1 MSTATASRLP
11 SSLRSGL
18 RASAG
23 RGSAAFVVVWTATL
37 TAVLGLLFT
46 SVTALTVAVWLTDP
60 GYAETTPVVDLGFF
74 ALGGILTIGLASQLR
89 GPLGHVAGLQ
99 QSILALLALAV
110 AGYMGGRIEP
120 FIGGAGLLG
129 AMVPLVVLHPT
140 PRALVSVGQK
150 ASRPLVVL
158 AVAAVGPALVYASS
172 MLEAARNAGPSCFLG
187 QCVQGDRFAES
198 AALSLAVV
206 LVALLASARTLGWL
220 LPAWSAGL
228 GAIALV
234 TASLAFPG
242 EVGGLTTPWGVAVGL
257 WGIAFIAGAHAQ
269 ARQAPPARSHPI
281 YSTAGSPDENPDT

>member
-1 MSTATASRLP
+1 MPGTLATAAKQPERPPPAPRPQGAL
-11 SSLRSGL
+11 LRTVW
-18 RASAG
+18 
-23 RGSAAFVVVWTATL
+23 AAVVTAL
-37 TAVLGLLFT
+37 LGLLFAGMT
-46 SVTALTVAVWLTDP
+46 IMTVALWASDP
-60 GYAETTPVVDLGFF
+60 GYSQTNPVVDLGFF
-74 ALGGILTIGLASQLR
+74 ALGIMIAAGFASQIR
-89 GPLGHVAGLQ
+89 GRQVAGLQ
-99 QSILALLALAV
+99 QAILALLALTV
-110 AGYMGGRIEP
+110 
-120 FIGGAGLLG
+120 AGLLG
-129 AMVPLVVLHPT
+129 GRVEPFFGALALLVAAAPLVILHPW
-140 PRALVSVGQK
+140 R
-150 ASRPLVVL
+150 RRVL
-158 AVAAVGPALVYASS
+158 AAGLGVSRLLAALSVIAVIPALGYAAS
-172 MLEAARNAGPSCFLG
+172 MLDRARAAGPSCFLG

-257 WGIAFIAGAHAQ
+257 WGIAFIAIAHAQ